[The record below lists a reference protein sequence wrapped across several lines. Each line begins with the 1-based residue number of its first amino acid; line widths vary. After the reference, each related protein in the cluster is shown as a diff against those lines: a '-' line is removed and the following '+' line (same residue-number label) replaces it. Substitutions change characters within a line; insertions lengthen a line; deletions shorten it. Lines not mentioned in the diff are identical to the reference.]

1 VSLAGLDSSFSRDPK
16 TQRQQSVLLT
26 IQKLRVR
33 RSQWT
38 SQRGAGPESPHLASI
53 WAARET
59 ELIRTLNVGRIGF
72 GGLDPAIEEIAG
84 DPPPSPVG
92 ITQTRR
98 TIALIIVR
106 IDATAMTKNETWID
120 VDHLP
125 VDPIRGR
132 DHIMVTLT
140 PHPPS
145 SP

>member
-1 VSLAGLDSSFSRDPK
+1 M
-16 TQRQQSVLLT
+16 QRQQSMLLT
-26 IQKLRVR
+26 IQKSRVR
-33 RSQWT
+33 GSQWT

-53 WAARET
+53 WGARET

-72 GGLDPAIEEIAG
+72 GGRDPAIAEIAVG
-84 DPPPSPVG
+84 PPPHSLAG

-98 TIALIIVR
+98 TTALITVR
-106 IDATAMTKNETWID
+106 IDAAAMTKKEAWID

-132 DHIMVTLT
+132 DNIMATLK